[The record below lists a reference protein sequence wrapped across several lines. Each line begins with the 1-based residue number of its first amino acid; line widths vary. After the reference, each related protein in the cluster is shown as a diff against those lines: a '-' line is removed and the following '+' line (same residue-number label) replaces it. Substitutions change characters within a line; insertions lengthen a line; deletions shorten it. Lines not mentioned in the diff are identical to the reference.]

1 MVKTFDTPYVYFELH
16 DDLLIGRYKKGLKI
30 NLEVAKEI
38 VKLRQEFTG
47 PEQVLGL
54 IYNDGVIS
62 MDKQGRDYLS
72 SEEGARGIIAA
83 AYILDKPFNSFLA
96 NFFIAVSK
104 TKIPVRTFSRKEA
117 ALKWL
122 EQFRK

>member
-1 MVKTFDTPYVYFELH
+1 MDKTLDTPYVLFELH

-38 VKLRQEFTG
+38 VRLRQEFTG
-47 PEQVLGL
+47 PKPVLGL
-54 IYNDGVIS
+54 IYNEGVLG

-72 SEEGARGIIAA
+72 SDEGARGIIAA

-104 TKIPVRTFSRKEA
+104 TKIPVRTFSKKEA
-117 ALKWL
+117 AMKWL
-122 EQFRK
+122 QKFRK